1 MCACINMGMDTNEHF
16 QIRKELLEG
25 FVEVFDVKLFKTLG
39 EPVRIRILQ
48 YLLLNGRSDIGSIA
62 EKLPQ
67 DRSVISR
74 HLNHM
79 YDAGI
84 LYCEKE
90 TRHMYYAINDQ
101 AFVEKVENFLNQINK
116 CVSVCDSTNSCL
128 K

>member
-1 MCACINMGMDTNEHF
+1 MNTNEHN
-16 QIRKELLEG
+16 QIRKEILEG
-25 FVEVFDVKLFKTLG
+25 FVDVFDVKLFKTLG
-39 EPVRIRILQ
+39 EPVRIKILQ

-62 EKLPQ
+62 EQLPQ

-79 YDAGI
+79 YEAGI

-90 TRHMYYAINDQ
+90 TRHMYYEINGQ
-101 AFVEKVENFLNQINK
+101 AFVDKVENFLNQIKK
-116 CVSVCDSTNSCL
+116 CVSACDSTNSCL